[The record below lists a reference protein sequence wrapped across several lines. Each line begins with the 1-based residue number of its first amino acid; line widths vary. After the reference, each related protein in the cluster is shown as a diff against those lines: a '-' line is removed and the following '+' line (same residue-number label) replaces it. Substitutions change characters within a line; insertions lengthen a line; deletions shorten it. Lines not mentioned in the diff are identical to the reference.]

1 MKTSTLPG
9 NIVSDKCPDGILV
22 YINKDHFL
30 LIKSSRNGSPIET
43 VIGAVLVS
51 DEPVKQGTTTNTV
64 TFPLQRDPHTYLYIT
79 GNEFPDPRALTIWDM
94 IFDNLNKYLMLKGY
108 R

>member
-1 MKTSTLPG
+1 M
-9 NIVSDKCPDGILV
+9 
-22 YINKDHFL
+22 
-30 LIKSSRNGSPIET
+30 ET

-51 DEPVKQGTTTNTV
+51 DQPVKQGTTTNTV

-79 GNEFPDPRALTIWDM
+79 GNEFPDPRALAIWDM